1 MTKIIHR
8 MQIDRALI
16 KVAPLILLTTSCGGS
31 GRQGRYS
38 KKGYEIAGLPNKDE
52 IGESLMI
59 AIPLILIGFLICYFV
74 WWNKKTDPKDSGAE
88 AATGAKGVIG
98 CLGFLV
104 LLTGLFF
111 LLPILAWVEL
121 IGTVAIRLGIVF
133 IVIAVII
140 YSLYTWSK
148 KSEN

>member
-1 MTKIIHR
+1 MTKIFRSI
-8 MQIDRALI
+8 QIDRALI
-16 KVAPLILLTTSCGGS
+16 RTAPIFLLSTSCGGT

-38 KKGYEIAGLPNKDE
+38 KKGYEIAGLPNADE
-52 IGESLMI
+52 IGESLII

-98 CLGFLV
+98 CLGFLI
-104 LLTGLFF
+104 LLIGLFF
-111 LLPILAWVEL
+111 LLPILAWAEL
-121 IGTVAIRLGIVF
+121 IGTVAIRLGIALV
-133 IVIAVII
+133 VMAVII

-148 KSEN
+148 KT